1 MVRPKIFGR
10 PGRKGVSMN
19 QDKYAEFT
27 RGQQEDLLNKMGGLD
42 GVKRFQSGEL
52 MLVERSSKVGPDF
65 PSFTKF
71 DLGAFLGSW
80 AKFYRDIHGFDLNGE
95 DLVLPPIEQA
105 MGAGV
110 VMAQSVTIE
119 RDLAAIKKIT
129 KSDQLYRYTSNNID
143 ETVQR
148 DKEARRP
155 AGPYVLW
162 TAPAIEA
169 TDQTVH
175 LAKKSYN
182 DITEMGILP
191 QVMTFAEYTRFFCW
205 FLWTTGRPLDLKTI
219 TLTGSL
225 EADGGVLDGGWCG
238 DGFGVG
244 WDGRGN
250 ASGSFRFR
258 QVVLPPLS

>member
-1 MVRPKIFGR
+1 
-10 PGRKGVSMN
+10 MN

-52 MLVERSSKVGPDF
+52 MLVERKQINSTPSF

-71 DLGAFLGSW
+71 DLSAFLGSW

-155 AGPYVLW
+155 AGFYVFW
-162 TAPAIEA
+162 TSPAVES
-169 TDQTVH
+169 TDQAPQ
-175 LAKKSYN
+175 LAKKSYS
-182 DITEMGILP
+182 DIVEMDILP
-191 QVMTFAEYTRFFCW
+191 QVMTFAEYARFFCW
-205 FLWTTGRPLDLKTI
+205 FLWTTGEPLDRKSW

-225 EADGGVLDGGWCG
+225 VAGGFVLGG
-238 DGFGVG
+238 G
-244 WDGRGN
+244 WDGGGFDVCWCSRDD
-250 ASGSFRFR
+250 ASAYVRFR